1 MLPNQVLTWFLP
13 ELVPFHTFRCGLILP
28 VHSLPQST
36 ATAGA
41 QFQPLLNF
49 RITVGVFCRS
59 PTSSQPQFLII
70 RRQVGRPIS
79 FLDPVTRVGS
89 QQRQTADTFPQ
100 LQSWSRKSRVG
111 LCRSSCTGRGCMPL
125 LNCPIVVGVFCR
137 SPKSSQPQSSSCDH
151 PSASRTTALKVHSS
165 FFDHNSDRSNDAL

>member
-13 ELVPFHTFRCGLILP
+13 ELVPFHTVRCGLILP

-36 ATAGA
+36 ATAGTH
-41 QFQPLLNF
+41 FQPLLNF

-111 LCRSSCTGRGCMPL
+111 LCRSSCTGRRVHASTQLSNRSWGVL
-125 LNCPIVVGVFCR
+125 SVSQKFTTTIV
-137 SPKSSQPQSSSCDH
+137 Q
-151 PSASRTTALKVHSS
+151 L
-165 FFDHNSDRSNDAL
+165 